1 MYNWSK
7 GNEQNSNNISFLKV
21 RFTEVVK
28 MGACVAHH
36 FWFNAQQAVIF
47 GNVNLSLSRKDIV
60 AFYEYCHYVLASSFI
75 NPSFAVK

>member
-1 MYNWSK
+1 
-7 GNEQNSNNISFLKV
+7 
-21 RFTEVVK
+21 

-36 FWFNAQQAVIF
+36 FWLNDQRAVIF